1 MSVKPIKTVFKGN
14 ENKPAVI
21 FIHGL
26 GMDEHIWI
34 NPFESRI
41 LAGEFPITTLL
52 SKKPQPRDFG
62 QKGRRPRV
70 NLPRF
75 SIGEHPHN
83 LRTLFHDL
91 RQKDYTVVTWSQR
104 RPAAPLE
111 HVVSELK
118 EIVEETR
125 AYTRAGIILVGHSRG
140 GLVGRKYL
148 MGGVRS
154 IRGLVT
160 ISTPHKGS
168 SLAKISTYL
177 SPLAKILSPFFSDK
191 EKGTLS
197 FTIKKMSEFFR
208 SKALKELL
216 PESAYIRSLKDG
228 PCSGVS
234 YVSIGGT
241 KPTLFSLY
249 RWKWDPVREGGYRR
263 WFLRPEEL
271 FSVPDIFEKVVPL
284 KLYPE
289 EMREGK
295 GDGLV
300 SAESSQIPWGSE
312 HHVVHLN
319 HAQILFDKGA
329 RETLVQAIE
338 KMG

>member
-1 MSVKPIKTVFKGN
+1 MNSLKTVFKGH

-26 GMDEHIWI
+26 GMDRQIWI

-41 LAGEFPITTLL
+41 LAGELPITTLL

-62 QKGRRPRV
+62 RSEHKPKGHFT
-70 NLPRF
+70 RF
-75 SIGEHPHN
+75 SIGENPDT
-83 LRTLFHDL
+83 LQTLFHDL
-91 RQKDYTVVTWSQR
+91 RQKGYTVVTWSQR
-104 RPAAPLE
+104 RPAAPME
-111 HVVSELK
+111 CIVNELK
-118 EIVEETR
+118 PIVEETHT
-125 AYTRAGIILVGHSRG
+125 YTRAGIILVGHSRG

-148 MGGVRS
+148 MGKGRS

-168 SLAKISTYL
+168 SLAKLSTYL

-197 FTIKKMSEFFR
+197 FMIKKMSGFFR
-208 SKALKELL
+208 SQALKELL
-216 PESAYIRSLKDG
+216 PESACIRSFNDG
-228 PCSGVS
+228 PCAGVS
-234 YVSIGGT
+234 YLTIGGT
-241 KPTLFSLY
+241 NPTLVSLY
-249 RWKWDPVREGGYRR
+249 RWKWDTVRQGGSQR
-263 WFLRPEEL
+263 WVLKPEEM
-271 FSVPDIFEKVVPL
+271 FSIPDIFGKVVPS

-289 EMREGK
+289 EMQEGK

-300 SAESSQIPWGSE
+300 SAESSQLPWYSE
-312 HHVVHLN
+312 HHVFHLN

-329 RETLVQAIE
+329 RETVINAIE
-338 KMG
+338 KMT